1 MKTRANHK
9 KQFIWAIVLTVG
21 LVLFFA
27 TGCKPKEII
36 QERTV
41 TKMDSTAVYSLQE
54 ENTAKSIVIEN
65 LQRELDRTREEN
77 IKLLNEVSRYET
89 YYDTDKPIVPETG
102 KPPVSS
108 EITTISSSQLE
119 KNLKEQV
126 KLNAEYRIE
135 NETLTR
141 INRNQELIIQSL
153 IEENRD
159 LKEKTIPTTGFNIKL
174 FLIGVG
180 TGILLIILLLIFIR
194 R

>member
-1 MKTRANHK
+1 MKNQK
-9 KQFIWAIVLTVG
+9 KQIFWCIILTLG
-21 LVLFFA
+21 LTLFFA

-102 KPPVSS
+102 KPPIAS
-108 EITTISSSQLE
+108 EITTISKSQLE
-119 KNLKEQV
+119 KNLKESE

-135 NETLTR
+135 NESLTR
-141 INRNQELIIQSL
+141 INRNQELIIESL
-153 IEENRD
+153 KEENRD
-159 LKEKTIPTTGFNIKL
+159 LKEKTTPTTGFNIKL
-174 FLIGVG
+174 FLWGVIA
-180 TGILLIILLLIFIR
+180 GIVLIILLLIYINR
-194 R
+194 